1 MRQRMENPPLPLF
14 FGWGPSGRKGSIS
27 QLGKP
32 EKRRVINHLSE
43 VSPISYEIFLLF
55 SG

>member
-1 MRQRMENPPLPLF
+1 MRQRMENHPLPLF
-14 FGWGPSGRKGSIS
+14 FGWGPSGRKGGIN

-32 EKRRVINHLSE
+32 EKRWVINHLSE